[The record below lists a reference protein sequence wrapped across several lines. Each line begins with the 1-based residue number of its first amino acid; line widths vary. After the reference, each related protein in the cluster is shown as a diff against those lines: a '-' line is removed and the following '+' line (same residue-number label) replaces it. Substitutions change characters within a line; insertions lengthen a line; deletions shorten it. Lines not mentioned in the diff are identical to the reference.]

1 MVTSDQYLFTA
12 TIFPIERG
20 EESETNPECYGK
32 SLATWMSQKL
42 TASSVSINEEII
54 AEDWGWL
61 VMVQR
66 KPFRLWVGC
75 GTQKGDDYRHIPNNW
90 VVFVGAEPNFLQ
102 KLFIQEDVQSSLDKL
117 TVSVEEILKLN
128 SEIIDLRVE
137 PAP

>member
-1 MVTSDQYLFTA
+1 MVTSDQYLFTS
-12 TIFPIERG
+12 TSFPIEPG

-75 GTQKGDDYRHIPNNW
+75 GTQKGDDYNHILNKW
-90 VVFVGAEPNFLQ
+90 VVFVAAEPNLLN
-102 KLFIQEDVQSSLDKL
+102 KLFKQSDIQASLSKL
-117 TVSVEEILKLN
+117 TVSVEKILKSN
-128 SEIIDLRVE
+128 SEIIDLKVE

>member
-1 MVTSDQYLFTA
+1 MVTSDQYLFTS
-12 TIFPIERG
+12 TSFPIEPG

-75 GTQKGDDYRHIPNNW
+75 GTQKGDDYSHIPNKW
-90 VVFVGAEPNFLQ
+90 VVFVAAEPNLLNE
-102 KLFIQEDVQSSLDKL
+102 LFKQSDIQSSLSKL
-117 TVSVEEILKLN
+117 TVSVEEILKSN
-128 SEIIDLRVE
+128 SEIIDLKVE

>member
-1 MVTSDQYLFTA
+1 MVTSDQYLFTS
-12 TIFPIERG
+12 TSFPIEPG
-20 EESETNPECYGK
+20 EESETDPECYGK
-32 SLATWMSQKL
+32 SLAKWMSQKL

-75 GTQKGDDYRHIPNNW
+75 GTQKGDDYSHIPNKW
-90 VVFVGAEPNFLQ
+90 VVFVAAEPNLLH
-102 KLFIQEDVQSSLDKL
+102 KLFRQSDIQSSLNKL
-117 TVSVEEILKLN
+117 TVSVKEILKSN
-128 SEIIDLRVE
+128 SEIIDLKVE